1 MPENA
6 NYKIIS
12 DRWMKF
18 ETATIKENLFT
29 AERKRSYFC

>member
-6 NYKIIS
+6 NYKIVS
-12 DRWMKF
+12 DGWMEL
-18 ETATIKENLFT
+18 ETATIKEILFT